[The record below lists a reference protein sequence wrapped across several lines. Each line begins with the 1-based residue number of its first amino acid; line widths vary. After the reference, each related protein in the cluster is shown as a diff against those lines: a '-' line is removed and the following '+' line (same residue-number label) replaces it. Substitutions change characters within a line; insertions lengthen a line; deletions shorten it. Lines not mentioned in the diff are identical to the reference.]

1 MRKGS
6 HVHEQALETLI
17 GMSPAERLG
26 TGPLKNGLL
35 ITAN

>member
-17 GMSPAERLG
+17 GMSPAERLPG
-26 TGPLKNGLL
+26 RAPCR
-35 ITAN
+35 TAY